1 MKTYK
6 TITVFVIDVMYI
18 EHFNTLE
25 AAKANFEKAVQD
37 EAETVYLIEEELHW
51 SRSGDSENIVLEKY
65 QKQNK

>member
-6 TITVFVIDVMYI
+6 TITVFVIDAMYI

-25 AAKANFEKAVQD
+25 AAKANFEKAIQD

-51 SRSGDSENIVLEKY
+51 SGNGDSENKVLEKY
-65 QKQNK
+65 QKKS

>member
-25 AAKANFEKAVQD
+25 AAKANFEKAIQD

-51 SRSGDSENIVLEKY
+51 SGSGDSENIVLEKY
-65 QKQNK
+65 QKKIK